1 MPNPVCTATCKAT
14 GERCRQRAMTGGTVC
29 NKHGG
34 MAPQV
39 KRKAAARVAEAELLA
54 QAKADPAL
62 ADMSPPEML
71 LAAAQDTARVVT
83 MLRATGAGSTP
94 EPAALD
100 LFGQWLDRLTK
111 AASVVV
117 SSKADELAIAREQR
131 VASGQARQLAEVM
144 NLTLN
149 ALSLTPAQ
157 QARVP
162 AALESAL
169 ASLGLIPDP
178 VTPAMHAKDTSGRL
192 PTLALTIEPDPE
204 DLL

>member
-1 MPNPVCTATCKAT
+1 MNGGVVC
-14 GERCRQRAMTGGTVC
+14 EW
-29 NKHGG
+29 HGG
-34 MAPQV
+34 RSPQV
-39 KRKAAARVAEAELLA
+39 RRKAAERIAQAGLFA

-83 MLRATGAGSTP
+83 MLRATEAGSTP
-94 EPAALD
+94 EPATLD

-144 NLTLN
+144 GLTLN
-149 ALSLTPAQ
+149 ALALTPAQ
-157 QARVP
+157 QAPVP

-178 VTPAMHAKDTSGRL
+178 VIPHPCTPRTPADACRCWS
-192 PTLALTIEPDPE
+192 
-204 DLL
+204 

>member
-1 MPNPVCTATCKAT
+1 MPNPQCTAKSKRTH
-14 GERCRQRAMTGGTVC
+14 ERCRRPAMNGGTVC
-29 NKHGG
+29 EWHGG
-34 MAPQV
+34 RIPAV
-39 KRKAAARVAEAELLA
+39 RRKAAARLAEAELLA
-54 QAKADPAL
+54 RAKADPAL
-62 ADMSPPEML
+62 AELSPPEML

-94 EPAALD
+94 EPATLD

-149 ALSLTPAQ
+149 ALGLTPAQ

-178 VTPAMHAKDTSGRL
+178 VTPTVHAKDSSGRL
-192 PTLALTIEPDPE
+192 PMLELTADEE

>member
-1 MPNPVCTATCKAT
+1 MPNPQCTAKSKRS
-14 GERCRQRAMTGGTVC
+14 GQRCRAQAMNGATVC
-29 NKHGG
+29 NMHGG
-34 MAPQV
+34 MAAQV

-54 QAKADPAL
+54 RAKADPTL

-94 EPAALD
+94 EPATLD

-144 NLTLN
+144 SLTLN
-149 ALSLTPAQ
+149 ALALTPAQ

-162 AALESAL
+162 GALESAL

-178 VTPAMHAKDTSGRL
+178 VTPAGRARDSSGRL
-192 PTLALTIEPDPE
+192 PMLELTPDDAE
-204 DLL
+204 LL

>member
-1 MPNPVCTATCKAT
+1 MNPRCKAKGKRS
-14 GERCRQRAMTGGTVC
+14 GEQCTNKAMNGQEVCRM
-29 NKHGG
+29 HGG
-34 MAPQV
+34 SAPQAR
-39 KRKAAARVAEAELLA
+39 RKAAERIAQAELLA

-94 EPAALD
+94 EPATLD

-144 NLTLN
+144 SLTMN
-149 ALSLTPAQ
+149 ALALTPAQ

-178 VTPAMHAKDTSGRL
+178 VTPTMHAKDSSGRL
-192 PTLALTIEPDPE
+192 PMLELTAEPDPE